1 MSADRP
7 AGTEG
12 PGIAP
17 VPAAPAAG
25 SGATRPRPGA
35 AADVGADPLAA
46 LRASTRARVA
56 LGRAGDALPTSRLL
70 ELRAAHAAARDA
82 VHSPLDVDELAG
94 AAAELGVSV
103 ARVTSAAPSRAEY
116 LRRPD
121 LGRRIADGTSL
132 EHGDHDLVIVLADG
146 LSPLA
151 VQSHAVPMLR
161 EILARLDGWRVAPVV
176 IATQARVALG
186 DEIASAVGARSVVVL
201 VGERPGM
208 SSTDSLGLYFTFDA
222 RRGRRDSER
231 NCLSNV
237 RPPHGTGYAEAATT
251 LAMLM
256 AEARR
261 LGLSGV
267 SLKADPALGADGHGP
282 P

>member
-1 MSADRP
+1 M
-7 AGTEG
+7 
-12 PGIAP
+12 I
-17 VPAAPAAG
+17 
-25 SGATRPRPGA
+25 
-35 AADVGADPLAA
+35 DPLDV

-56 LGRAGDALPTSRLL
+56 LGRAGDALPTARLL

-82 VHSPLDVDELAG
+82 VHSPLDADAL
-94 AAAELGVSV
+94 AAAIRDELGVEV
-103 ARVTSAAPSRAEY
+103 VHARSAVRDRAEY
-116 LRRPD
+116 LTRPD
-121 LGRRIADGTSL
+121 LGRRLAEGCDLPRG
-132 EHGDHDLVIVLADG
+132 EHDLALVVADG

-151 VQSHAVPMLR
+151 VHEHAVPTLR
-161 EILARLDGWRVAPVV
+161 EVLARLDGWRVAPVV
-176 IATQARVALG
+176 VATQARVALG
-186 DEIASAVGARSVVVL
+186 DHIAAALGARSVLVL

-208 SSTDSLGLYFTFDA
+208 SSTDSLGAYFTFDA

-237 RPPHGTGYAEAATT
+237 RPPHGTGYAAAATT

-267 SLKADPALGADGHGP
+267 ALKADPALPA
-282 P
+282 

>member
-1 MSADRP
+1 M
-7 AGTEG
+7 T
-12 PGIAP
+12 
-17 VPAAPAAG
+17 
-25 SGATRPRPGA
+25 
-35 AADVGADPLAA
+35 DPLAA

-56 LGRAGDALPTSRLL
+56 LGRAGDAVPTAELLRL
-70 ELRAAHAAARDA
+70 RGAHAAARDA
-82 VHSPLDVDELAG
+82 VHAPLDVQAVEQRVRALDLDVLQVAS
-94 AAAELGVSV
+94 AAAG
-103 ARVTSAAPSRAEY
+103 RAEY

-121 LGRRIADGTSL
+121 LGRRLAAGTAL
-132 EHGDHDLVIVLADG
+132 VEGQYDLVVVLADG

-151 VQSHAVPMLR
+151 VHRHGAAMLSA
-161 EILARLDGWRVAPVV
+161 LLGRLEGWRVAPVV

-186 DEIASAVGARSVVVL
+186 DEVATALGARSAVVL

-208 SSTDSLGLYFTFDA
+208 SSTDSLGAYFTYEP

-231 NCLSNV
+231 NCVSNI
-237 RPPHGTGYAEAATT
+237 RPPHGTGYEAAAST

-267 SLKADPALGADGHGP
+267 ALKADPALPA
-282 P
+282 